1 MYQSSTT
8 KQAAPMDSNNEMTGK
23 DHPERDQDDE
33 DGRDGDTQFHSQSE
47 AYDSSSEDESGATME
62 EEEDWDKATTSTR
75 AGNPGDNP
83 VEKAKSDTAK
93 VRKEKRLAM
102 NRVSARARRKRKKVL
117 SDSLANQVIEL
128 TKRNQTI
135 QHTNKK
141 LRGKVGHLE
150 SALAQAQATIAS
162 LVATAGAGGAL
173 RRQQKDGLAQ
183 HLLATS
189 SYPGSLRAFVPLQA
203 ATPSANASASLLTGG
218 NSSSTLSEAS
228 TLQSSQNDLGLFQAH
243 LLAQGQQGHTRSSQL
258 QEAASLGIIR
268 QQTARSQLLEAA
280 GLGVRLPQRHTEQHG
295 GSVTSQSRSF
305 LGQSRVSPHA
315 SFASRSI
322 FLPIWCF

>member
-1 MYQSSTT
+1 
-8 KQAAPMDSNNEMTGK
+8 MDSNKKMIGE

-33 DGRDGDTQFHSQSE
+33 DGKDGEAQFHSQSE
-47 AYDSSSEDESGATME
+47 AYDSSEDESGATI
-62 EEEDWDKATTSTR
+62 EEDHWNNVSASAR
-75 AGNPGDNP
+75 AGKSGDDIFGRAIADTI
-83 VEKAKSDTAK
+83 ELRRKA
-93 VRKEKRLAM
+93 KRLAM
-102 NRVSARARRKRKKVL
+102 NRVSARARRKKKKVL

-135 QHTNKK
+135 QLKNKK

-150 SALAQAQATIAS
+150 LALAQAQATIAS
-162 LVATAGAGGAL
+162 LVPTAGAGEAL

-189 SYPGSLRAFVPLQA
+189 SYPGSRRAFVPLQA

-228 TLQSSQNDLGLFQAH
+228 TLRSGQNDRGLFQAH
-243 LLAQGQQGHTRSSQL
+243 LLAQGQQGHTRSPQI
-258 QEAASLGIIR
+258 QEAASLGSIR

-280 GLGVRLPQRHTEQHG
+280 GLGVRLPQRHSDQHG
-295 GSVTSQSRSF
+295 GSVTSQSRPF

-315 SFASRSI
+315 SLVSRSI
-322 FLPIWCF
+322 FLPIWCV